1 MSEFQRIGSF
11 LPVFANL
18 ELDQYLAKNP
28 PPVLLQDI
36 TKGVFRMIGGKSGET
51 AELLLEADS
60 QARESAESNLSS
72 VPRETAY
79 LVASL
84 KSRLDTGATRLII
97 GSSAA
102 CDIIV
107 GDDRVSPQH
116 AHIQWEGGVYYLE
129 DNNSENGTWLD
140 ASLLKPGQVYR
151 LNPGD
156 LIVIGGT
163 DLIFLDPAGFYHFVR
178 RYLGVQGTR

>member
-1 MSEFQRIGSF
+1 MSEFQPIGNF
-11 LPVFANL
+11 AATFANL
-18 ELDQYLAKNP
+18 ELEQYLARNP
-28 PPVLLQDI
+28 PSVLLQDVM
-36 TKGVFRMIGGKSGET
+36 KGVFRSIRGKTGDT

-60 QARESAESNLSS
+60 QARESAGSNLSN

-79 LVASL
+79 LVVSL
-84 KSRLDTGATRLII
+84 KSRLDVSASRLVI

-107 GDDRVSPQH
+107 ADDQVSPQH
-116 AHIQWEGGVYYLE
+116 AQIQWEGDTYYIE
-129 DNNSENGTWLD
+129 DNDSENGTWLD

-156 LIVIGGT
+156 LVVIGGT

-178 RYLGVQGTR
+178 RYLGL